1 MIDPVLRLAVAMH
14 SSKGVYVLLLGSGV
28 SRSSAIPTGWE
39 VILDLIHKLAH
50 MKGENCEQGG
60 PEAWYKAL
68 TGSEPDYSD
77 ILDQLTMSSAE
88 RAHLLRSY
96 FEPTEDEREQG
107 RKAPSPAHRAIAG
120 LVSKGYVKVIVTTNF
135 DRLMEQALA
144 DVGVQPSVISTSD
157 GTQGALPLTH
167 SRCTIIKV
175 HGDYLDHRIKNTRF
189 ELATY
194 EKPMSDLLDH
204 VLDEFGLLVCGWSAE
219 WDVALR
225 GAIERCNSHRFGTYW
240 TDRGNLGGEAQKL
253 VGLRRAAII
262 QIADADSFFRDLAEK
277 VAALEDLA
285 LADPVSAQVAVA
297 RMKRYLAAP
306 EQRIN
311 LHDLVNGETERVWA
325 AVNSN
330 RLPEL
335 GGNVTPESTLQR
347 LRVYEGEMR
356 VLLAMSACGGH
367 WAADSQCRGLCR
379 SLKRLADDPIG
390 SGTRIVGLNLRR
402 YPATLALYTMGI
414 SAVASGNYGLLKQ
427 IFELKIKTDQ
437 NSTEEPLTEAL
448 SPIRVFERNLSKQL
462 LPGRELEFTPFNNY
476 LFEVLRDSLRDDV
489 PDDRAY
495 DDAFDWFEYLLGLVH
510 CDQTA
515 TPTEIEG
522 VRSNPGKSHLWGP
535 IGRFLWSHR
544 TSEDGVQ
551 YRTRFE
557 PGGPYPE
564 CVTSVLQAGFFG
576 SHFTGLNYERFGLIK
591 LGFDALIGGARVQTG
606 VW

>member
-1 MIDPVLRLAVAMH
+1 MIDPILRLAVAMH
-14 SSKGVYVLLLGSGV
+14 SSKGVYALLLGSGV

-39 VILDLIHKLAH
+39 VILDLIRKLAH
-50 MKGENCEQGG
+50 MKGENCEEG

-88 RAHLLRSY
+88 RAQLLRSY
-96 FEPTEDEREQG
+96 FEPTVDEREQG

-135 DRLMEQALA
+135 DRLMEMALA

-157 GTQGALPLTH
+157 GAQGALPLTH
-167 SRCTIIKV
+167 SPCTIIKA
-175 HGDYLDHRIKNTRF
+175 HGDYLDYRIKNTRI

-194 EKPMSDLLDH
+194 EKPMSDLLDR

-225 GAIERCNSHRFGTYW
+225 GAIERCSNHRFGTYW
-240 TDRGNLGGEAQKL
+240 TDRGNLGGDAQKL
-253 VGLRRAAII
+253 VGLRRATII

-325 AVNSN
+325 ALNSG
-330 RLPEL
+330 RLPEM

-347 LRVYEGEMR
+347 LHVYEGEMR
-356 VLLAMSACGGH
+356 VLAAMFACGGH
-367 WAADSQCRGLCR
+367 WAAESQCRVLCR
-379 SLKRLADDPIG
+379 SLKRLADDPVG

-427 IFELKIKTDQ
+427 AFELKIKTEHHRPEELL
-437 NSTEEPLTEAL
+437 TEPL
-448 SPIRVFERNLSKQL
+448 SPLRVFDRNLSKEL
-462 LPGRELEFTPFNNY
+462 LPGREREFTPFNNY

-489 PDDRAY
+489 PGDRAY

-510 CDQTA
+510 CDLTA

-522 VRSNPGKSHLWGP
+522 VRNNPGKNHLWGP
-535 IGRFLWSHR
+535 IGRFLWNLRS
-544 TSEDGVQ
+544 SEDGVQ
-551 YRTRFE
+551 SRTRFE
-557 PGGPYPE
+557 PAGPYPE

-576 SHFTGLNYERFGLIK
+576 SHFTGLNYERFGLVK
-591 LGFDALIGGARVQTG
+591 LGFDSLIGGARGQMG